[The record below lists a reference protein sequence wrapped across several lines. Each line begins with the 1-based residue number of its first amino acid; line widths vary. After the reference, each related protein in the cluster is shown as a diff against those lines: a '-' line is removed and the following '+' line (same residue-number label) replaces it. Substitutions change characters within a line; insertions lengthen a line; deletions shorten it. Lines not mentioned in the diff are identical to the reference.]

1 MEKTKNFLTMFT
13 QSIGVEEPWYIDRAE
28 FNEETNEVHVYVR
41 ARETRKYEC
50 PECGRLCARY
60 DNEDTERVWR
70 HGDVVFFPCYVH
82 CRRPRVR
89 CPEHGVHVVTSPWA
103 RAKSR
108 FTLLFESYAM
118 LLMRDMPVEK
128 VRKLL
133 RCSHTALTGILRYW
147 VEKAVAEDTLED
159 VKILC
164 VDETSHRRGQRYVTV
179 VLDGEAR
186 RVIDVEEGRDAAAVE
201 RFSFKLEKKGGDC
214 NRITCMVSDMS
225 SAYRKAREDCFPQA
239 TAVVDKFH
247 VKKLLL
253 DAVEAVRRA
262 EQGVRFGK
270 RGGSGQR
277 LLMIPMTKLTQ
288 QQNEAIETLSK
299 KYPKTGRAYRMVA
312 ALDEV
317 YASTTKSEAENR
329 LKKLISWLRRSRL
342 DPMKKVGA
350 TLKERSKELLAYF
363 LYRYTNAIAE
373 GLNSMI
379 QAAKRKARGFK
390 TFQGFACMSYLVC
403 GKLRLSC
410 PALF

>member
-1 MEKTKNFLTMFT
+1 MEKTKSFLTMFT

-28 FNEETNEVHVYVR
+28 FDEGRNEVHVYVR
-41 ARETRKYEC
+41 ARETAKYEC
-50 PECGRLCARY
+50 PECGEMCVRY
-60 DNEDTERVWR
+60 DNEDKERVWR

-82 CRRPRVR
+82 CRRPRVQ
-89 CPEHGVHVVTSPWA
+89 CPKHGVHVVTPPWA

-128 VRKLL
+128 VRQLL

-147 VEKAVAEDTLED
+147 VEKAVAEDTLAD
-159 VKILC
+159 VKVVC
-164 VDETSHRRGQRYVTV
+164 VDETSHRRGQQYVTV
-179 VLDGEAR
+179 VIDGEAR

-201 RFSFKLEKKGGDC
+201 RFSYKLEQKGGDC
-214 NRITCMVSDMS
+214 NKIVCMVSDMS
-225 SAYRKAREDCFPQA
+225 AAYRKAKEMCFPQA
-239 TAVVDKFH
+239 EAVVDKFH

-253 DAVEAVRRA
+253 DGVEKVRRE
-262 EQGVRFGK
+262 EQGVRSGR
-270 RGGSGQR
+270 RGGTGQR
-277 LLMIPMTKLTQ
+277 LLMIPASRLTQ
-288 QQNEAIETLSK
+288 QQGEAVEALSK

-317 YASTTKSEAENR
+317 YASFTETEAKAK

-342 DPMKKVGA
+342 EPMKQAGA
-350 TLKERSKELLAYF
+350 TLKERAKEILAYF
-363 LYRYTNAIAE
+363 RSRYTNAIAE

-390 TFQGFACMSYLVC
+390 TFRGFACMIYLVC